1 MKIFCC
7 FLNAIDLIYPVV
19 TRTLLAF
26 FGCHQLGSAGLFLYS
41 AYEVEC
47 YTERWFAYM
56 PWVVLA
62 ALVFSIGIPAGFLF
76 LILKFKDRGKAGD
89 RSVRKAIGWLY
100 EPFRAEKEWWV
111 AAEHVNLHFA
121 AYMYSISHSNKRRPE
136 SHVLRDAFHDSILT
150 GCCGCFS

>member
-1 MKIFCC
+1 M
-7 FLNAIDLIYPVV
+7 LNAIDLIYPVV

-26 FGCHQLGSAGLFLYS
+26 FGCHNLGSAGLFLYS

-47 YTERWFAYM
+47 YTERWFAYL
-56 PWVVLA
+56 PWVTLA
-62 ALVFSIGIPAGFLF
+62 AIVFSIGIPAGFLF

-89 RSVRKAIGWLY
+89 RSVQKAIGWLY

-136 SHVLRDAFHDSILT
+136 ILT
-150 GCCGCFS
+150 SCAMPSTIPF